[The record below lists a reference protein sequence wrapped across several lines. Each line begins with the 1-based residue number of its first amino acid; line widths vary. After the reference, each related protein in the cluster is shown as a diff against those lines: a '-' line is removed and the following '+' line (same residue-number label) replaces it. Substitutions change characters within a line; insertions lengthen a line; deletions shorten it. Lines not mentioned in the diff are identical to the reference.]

1 MPRAFSSVLCV
12 LLQELD
18 LELVYSDRPAWLLI
32 TSILTHHVTPVV
44 RYHKKSNKSR
54 DFYLI
59 VYIFFIL
66 FYWCNI
72 SRWQL
77 TFYIYIFRHNW
88 CISGSSLRSAV
99 RVWRGQCSFRLQGR
113 WWPALRA
120 IQDSSPTTL
129 PPVNHAHM
137 ASIQMEQVERDSQQT
152 TIIDFTHLWQHMHL
166 CSISRWQHYMFI

>member
-18 LELVYSDRPAWLLI
+18 LEPVYSDRPARLLI

-54 DFYLI
+54 EL
-59 VYIFFIL
+59 YIFFIL
-66 FYWCNI
+66 FYFIDVTSPDDNW
-72 SRWQL
+72 L
-77 TFYIYIFRHNW
+77 FIYIFRHNW

-152 TIIDFTHLWQHMHL
+152 TIIDFTHLWQHI